1 MKRSFNLTMLF
12 ITFGTLFTYAQYPNN
27 FTFIKVPDP
36 LAGTNQPYSLVNNA
50 LPDLGE
56 PFFDLRFGTIIT
68 RTTDANYIHGRHEYS
83 RFDPFNKD
91 KSMIILDP
99 DALWNIYSTNTFPY
113 NQSSNLIR
121 TINLEEP
128 RWDPNDR
135 NLIWGT
141 NESTIQLINV
151 STGQITVIKDF
162 SQDPVISP
170 LINVGNVYRITMMD
184 EGESSIDKRYW
195 AFYLQGNEQVDYNQL
210 YIFTW
215 DKNTDTILG
224 LYEIPANENKLDWVG
239 MSPLG
244 NWVLIGGD
252 YDNGGNLAGLTMA
265 NRELTQF
272 HRLDY
277 TTAHS
282 DVGLDIA
289 GNEVIIM
296 QNTMTDYIDLIPIDL
311 QTQPILE
318 AGGSYDNTN
327 RSPLVRLF
335 YSNESPFGMQ
345 SGIHISCNIP
355 GYCVVS
361 TFTEPNLPEQNW
373 LDRTI
378 VIVRLDEQ
386 NPQAHYLAKLYTTAG
401 SYWEETQATIT
412 NDGSKIVWASNWGQN
427 VGNEQVFLMQ
437 LDMPSNWSELFIS
450 STDKQEK
457 TFDEFQLNQ
466 NYPNPFNSNTV
477 INYTI
482 TGNCLVEL
490 GIHNIQGQLIKTLL
504 LANQSAGNYKLNWN
518 AKDNQG
524 LDVPSGLYL
533 CKMKTDKFIQTK
545 KLLYLK

>member
-1 MKRSFNLTMLF
+1 M
-12 ITFGTLFTYAQYPNN
+12 
-27 FTFIKVPDP
+27 
-36 LAGTNQPYSLVNNA
+36 
-50 LPDLGE
+50 PDLGE
-56 PFFDLRFGTIIT
+56 PFFDLRFGTMIT
-68 RTTDANYIHGRHEYS
+68 RTTDANFIHGRHEYS

-99 DALWNIYSTNTFPY
+99 DALWNIYRTNTFPY

-128 RWDPNDR
+128 RWDPNDN

-361 TFTEPNLPEQNW
+361 TFIEPNLPEQNW

-412 NDGSKIVWASNWGQN
+412 NDGSKVVWASNWGQN

-437 LDMPSNWSELFIS
+437 LDMPPNWSELFIS

-466 NYPNPFNSNTV
+466 NYPNPFNSNTA

-482 TGNCLVEL
+482 TKNCLVEL
-490 GIHNIQGQLIKTLL
+490 GIYNIQGQLIKTLL